1 MEVEGRGAVA
11 VVVGA
16 RPAAQRTAPPP
27 LLVARKHTRTN
38 ANFIQT
44 RFVIIAHTRVPLYLS
59 LARTTRSHRV
69 RHSQRNST
77 PTAPL
82 SLSFPPA
89 RPGARA
95 HRGRRGNS
103 QARAIDHHLITNG
116 MFSLA
121 YGFYE
126 YVTQREELR
135 VLVLGL
141 DGAGKTCA
149 LERLKGTLPPAGGG
163 SPPNPLPP
171 HQVVPTVGLNT
182 ARAELAG
189 ARLVLWDLG
198 GAEGLRTIWERYL
211 DDAHALAFVVDSSP
225 SGRARLAEAR
235 DVLSHLLMSRDLA
248 AAPLAVLANKQ
259 DAEGA
264 LGAADVARALGLPP
278 GGERAEG
285 ARLEGA
291 IGSGGGGAAA
301 GGLLDGTGAAGG
313 GAGGAAGGGG
323 AGGGVGNGS
332 ASAAAAAGGG
342 GGSGAGAAGAGG
354 RPFRVFAVSSLGG
367 AGPDAA
373 LSDSMRWLADAA
385 LRGPRPALVLAQR
398 GGGDR

>member
-1 MEVEGRGAVA
+1 
-11 VVVGA
+11 
-16 RPAAQRTAPPP
+16 
-27 LLVARKHTRTN
+27 
-38 ANFIQT
+38 
-44 RFVIIAHTRVPLYLS
+44 
-59 LARTTRSHRV
+59 
-69 RHSQRNST
+69 
-77 PTAPL
+77 
-82 SLSFPPA
+82 
-89 RPGARA
+89 
-95 HRGRRGNS
+95 
-103 QARAIDHHLITNG
+103 

-163 SPPNPLPP
+163 QPPNPLPP

-182 ARAELAG
+182 ARAEMAG

-198 GAEGLRTIWERYL
+198 GAEALRSIWERYL

-235 DVLSHLLMSRDLA
+235 DVMAHLLMSRDLA

-291 IGSGGGGAAA
+291 IGSGGGGAA
-301 GGLLDGTGAAGG
+301 GGLLDGTGAAAAGGGGG
-313 GAGGAAGGGG
+313 GAGGAGG
-323 AGGGVGNGS
+323 AGNGTS
-332 ASAAAAAGGG
+332 ASAAAS

-373 LSDSMRWLADAA
+373 LGDSMRWLADAA